1 MAIKQLNSAN
11 TIDHWLVATQS
22 LIATMNAITDGPSI
36 DSNSAIDIKGLNA
49 QLNVRTSGSINTL
62 YANTA
67 NIANILFD
75 KSNIAIPGNVQV
87 LNVSSNA
94 TVGGNLTVYGNATI
108 SLNTSVGGNLTVSYS
123 ANVAGNVTANNLFLY
138 GTINAVNGYITTGNT
153 TFGNTNVSNTLVSKE
168 FFYSNA
174 NGSNLVVSGVA
185 TVNSAI
191 GNLIYQIQETSFIY
205 SLILG

>member
-36 DSNSAIDIKGLNA
+36 ESNSAIDIKGLNA

-67 NIANILFD
+67 NIANILISE
-75 KSNIAIPGNVQV
+75 SNIAIPGNIHT

-94 TVGGNLTVYGNATI
+94 TIGGNITVHGNASI
-108 SLNTSVGGNLTVSYS
+108 SLNTAIGGNLTVSYS
-123 ANVAGNVTANNLFLY
+123 ANVVGNVTANNLFLY
-138 GTINAVNGYITTGNT
+138 GTMNAVNGYITTGNT

-191 GNLIYQIQETSFIY
+191 GNLVYQIQETSFIY